1 MASAL
6 LPSDRPLEKGQFLGT
21 LRRLM
26 GFARPYRVALWGS
39 ILLALGAQLFELAV
53 PWLTGD
59 VIDQAIQ
66 PRDTERLKT
75 LILLML
81 GAAVLR
87 FVLMTVRRLV
97 SGSMAVSIEYDLRNV
112 VYSHLQRL
120 SFSFFDHNQTGQLMS
135 RATADVGTVRI
146 FLSYGLLFFTQYII
160 TIVGVLVV
168 LLITDPM
175 LSLVAIA
182 VTPLIVWTA
191 IRYSR
196 RSHPILTQAQQTLA
210 DVTTQ
215 AEESVV
221 GVRVV
226 KAFGQERRET
236 ARFRGRSERI
246 FEVNVRA
253 NALRALY
260 VPLLAFIPA
269 LAVAA
274 VLGVGGWMVI
284 EGQVTLGDFVR
295 FNLLLGMLVMPLRM
309 LGMWVGQ
316 AQRAVASGVRVLELL
331 DLEPEIVAPA
341 QPRSLPAGGG
351 AIRFEGVR
359 FGYDP
364 DRPIV
369 CDVDL
374 DVPPGSTV
382 ALIGPTGCGKTTLT
396 ALVPRFYDVT
406 AGRVLVDGVDV
417 RDLSLAELRRS
428 IGVVTEDTFLF
439 SASVRENIA
448 FGAPWATD
456 DDVRRAAE
464 RAQAAEFIDVAPRRL
479 PHAGRRARADAVG
492 RPAAADRDRP
502 RAARRPADPDPR
514 RRHRGRRRHHR
525 GEDQARPA
533 GGDARPDDDHH
544 RAPPLH
550 HLAGRARDRDGPRP
564 DRGRRH
570 PRRARG
576 VERAVRADPHPRP
589 ARPHLR
595 RPRRRSLRAAE
606 GGRDGGRDARDEEP
620 AWLGRPP

>member
-1 MASAL
+1 LTLQVASAL

-26 GFARPYRVALWGS
+26 GFARPYRVALWSS

-87 FVLMTVRRLV
+87 FVLMTIRRLV

-168 LLITDPM
+168 LLITDPV

-215 AEESVV
+215 AEEAVV

-236 ARFRGRSERI
+236 AQFRDRSERI

-331 DLEPEIVAPA
+331 DLEPEIVEPA
-341 QPRSLPAGGG
+341 QPQALPTGGG

-374 DVPPGSTV
+374 DVPAGSTV

-396 ALVPRFYDVT
+396 TLVPRFYDVT

-417 RDLSLAELRRS
+417 RDLSLAELRRN

-456 DDVRRAAE
+456 DDVHRAAE
-464 RAQAAEFIDVAPRRL
+464 RAQAAEFIESL
-479 PHAGRRARADAVG
+479 PDGYHTQIGERGLTLSGGQRQRIAIARALLVDPRILILDDAT
-492 RPAAADRDRP
+492 AAVDATTEAKIKRALQEVMRDRTTIIIAH
-502 RAARRPADPDPR
+502 RLSTIALADEIVVLDHGRVAARGTQSELLEESPVFREI
-514 RRHRGRRRHHR
+514 HEHGLL
-525 GEDQARPA
+525 QQQVA
-533 GGDARPDDDHH
+533 G
-544 RAPPLH
+544 
-550 HLAGRARDRDGPRP
+550 
-564 DRGRRH
+564 
-570 PRRARG
+570 
-576 VERAVRADPHPRP
+576 
-589 ARPHLR
+589 
-595 RPRRRSLRAAE
+595 
-606 GGRDGGRDARDEEP
+606 
-620 AWLGRPP
+620 